1 MKIAVF
7 GAGAVGSYYGGRLA
21 EAGHDVT
28 LIGRAAH
35 VAAIRSGG
43 LKIESSVFTTSTSHP
58 HAAES
63 LPAGSDPDLVLLTVK
78 AFDTARAGASLK
90 GRIGLGTRV
99 LSLQNGV
106 DNHLAASG
114 GFGNVG
120 VHPTVVYVAVGLVEP
135 GLIRHLGRGEIVLP
149 EELSDLVPVF
159 AEARIPAKTSGN
171 IEGVLWNKLLLNASL
186 NAMSMITGASF
197 GELAASSDAES
208 VVRAAVAEVLAVAR
222 SRKVRI
228 DVDEPARSV
237 LETARSLGDGK
248 SSMWQDYQA
257 GKKIEIEALNG
268 VVVRL
273 GSEAGI
279 DTPVNETL
287 FAMARLMDQRARG
300 GGS

>member
-1 MKIAVF
+1 MKIAVL

-35 VAAIRSGG
+35 VAAIRSRG
-43 LKIESSVFTTSTSHP
+43 LKIESSVFPTSTSHP

-63 LPAGSDPDLVLLTVK
+63 FPAGSDADLVLLTVK
-78 AFDTARAGASLK
+78 AFDSARAAAALK

-114 GFGNVG
+114 GLGNVV
-120 VHPTVVYVAVGLVEP
+120 VHPTVVYVAVSLVEP

-149 EELSDLVPVF
+149 AELSDLVAVF
-159 AEARIPAKTSGN
+159 DEARIPAKTSVN

-186 NAMSMITGASF
+186 NALSMITGASF
-197 GELAASSDAES
+197 GELAANSDAES
-208 VVRAAVAEVLAVAR
+208 VVRAAVAEVLTVAR
-222 SRKVRI
+222 SRNVRI

-257 GKKIEIEALNG
+257 GKKIEIDALNG

-300 GGS
+300 KGS

>member
-1 MKIAVF
+1 MKIAVL

-35 VAAIRSGG
+35 VAAIRSRG
-43 LKIESSVFTTSTSHP
+43 LKIESSVFPTSTSHP

-63 LPAGSDPDLVLLTVK
+63 FPAGSDADLVLLTVK
-78 AFDTARAGASLK
+78 AFDSARAAAALK

-114 GFGNVG
+114 GLGNVV
-120 VHPTVVYVAVGLVEP
+120 VHPTVVYVAVSLVEP

-149 EELSDLVPVF
+149 AELSDLVAVF
-159 AEARIPAKTSGN
+159 DEARISAKTSVN

-186 NAMSMITGASF
+186 NALSMITGASF
-197 GELAASSDAES
+197 GELAANSDAES
-208 VVRAAVAEVLAVAR
+208 VVRAAVAEVLTVAR
-222 SRKVRI
+222 SRNVRI

-257 GKKIEIEALNG
+257 GKKIEIDALNG

-300 GGS
+300 KGS